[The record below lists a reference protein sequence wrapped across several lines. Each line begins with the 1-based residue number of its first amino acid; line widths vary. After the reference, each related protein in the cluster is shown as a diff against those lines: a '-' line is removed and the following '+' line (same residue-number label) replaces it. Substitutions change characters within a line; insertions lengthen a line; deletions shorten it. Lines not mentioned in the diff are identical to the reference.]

1 MLARYRKI
9 WEGIRKFFGVPKVR
23 HKIPPLEQGYI
34 IHDAL
39 VSQIF
44 GGPSAEQAHMN
55 NIEKLELARMERDT
69 EALNM
74 SLRIQHRVMLVGII
88 GVGIALLSA
97 AVAIASLSS
106 KPQTIRVE
114 LTSKGKETGTIMI
127 QPVPDK

>member
-1 MLARYRKI
+1 
-9 WEGIRKFFGVPKVR
+9 
-23 HKIPPLEQGYI
+23 
-34 IHDAL
+34 
-39 VSQIF
+39 
-44 GGPSAEQAHMN
+44 MN

>member
-9 WEGIRKFFGVPKVR
+9 WEDIRKFFSVPKVK

-34 IHDAL
+34 IHDTPE
-39 VSQIF
+39 SQVF
-44 GGPSAEQAHMN
+44 GGLSAEQAHIK

-74 SLRIQHRVMLVGII
+74 SLRIQHRVMIVGII

-97 AVAIASLSS
+97 LAAITSLSS

-114 LTSKGKETGTIMI
+114 LISNDKGTRTITI
-127 QPVPDK
+127 QPVPYK